1 MKMTMEK
8 AMALAFEEMLAMD
21 SNDFVNELFAHSEGD
36 VVSLLRSVDG
46 LHSAHNYKIFS
57 SIGFRKNALVVATH
71 FDLTKKTLLKVD
83 DWQAELES
91 EAANDSHYLMAA

>member
-8 AMALAFEEMLAMD
+8 AMALAFEELLAMD

-57 SIGFRKNALVVATH
+57 TNRFRENAPVVATH
-71 FDLTKKTLLKVD
+71 FDLIKKMLYMVD
-83 DWQAELES
+83 DWQAES
-91 EAANDSHYLMAA
+91 DAANDSHYLMAA